1 MSLQPRGQSH
11 GFRGFH
17 DDERCRI
24 QLLAPGSSGKKEA
37 GYGNQDGAT
46 ASKILRIRE
55 EAEIR
60 EQFSNE
66 LEECSHELEVS
77 REGAAMVLC
86 WFGLAGLDEDVD
98 GLIWRACG
106 RLTSPAPS
114 GLTQQRPNAGD
125 DRRCDAKQ
133 EPSSVPIPRLFA

>member
-1 MSLQPRGQSH
+1 METRMEPRLQK
-11 GFRGFH
+11 FL
-17 DDERCRI
+17 E
-24 QLLAPGSSGKKEA
+24 
-37 GYGNQDGAT
+37 YV
-46 ASKILRIRE
+46 

-66 LEECSHELEVS
+66 LEECSHELELS

-106 RLTSPAPS
+106 RLTSPRA
-114 GLTQQRPNAGD
+114 LQD
-125 DRRCDAKQ
+125 
-133 EPSSVPIPRLFA
+133 

>member
-1 MSLQPRGQSH
+1 MFDLMNCLVAESSFGPEIHVTATEGSISRFPWDSMTMNAVVFSCLHRDRPARRRRAMETRMEPRLQK
-11 GFRGFH
+11 FL
-17 DDERCRI
+17 E
-24 QLLAPGSSGKKEA
+24 
-37 GYGNQDGAT
+37 YV
-46 ASKILRIRE
+46 

-66 LEECSHELEVS
+66 LEECSHELELS

-106 RLTSPAPS
+106 RLTSPRA
-114 GLTQQRPNAGD
+114 LQD
-125 DRRCDAKQ
+125 
-133 EPSSVPIPRLFA
+133 